1 MKFSKLILTSTL
13 ASIVFVGCKDASS
26 KPVNDSAQTIQK
38 KEIIAATKPETAT
51 FKIEGMSCAIGCAK
65 TIEEKIANMDGVQ
78 NAKVDFETKTATVNF
93 DLDKL
98 KSEDLVK
105 AAESCADG
113 KTYKVSDV
121 KLGTKV

>member
-1 MKFSKLILTSTL
+1 MRISKGIVGL
-13 ASIVFVGCKDASS
+13 ALVSVLFVGCKNTDS
-26 KPVNDSAQTIQK
+26 KPTEVKEEATAK
-38 KEIIAATKPETAT
+38 KEIAAATKPETAT
-51 FKIEGMSCAIGCAK
+51 FHVEGMTCEVGCAK
-65 TIEEKIANMDGVQ
+65 TIEEKLAEMDGVQ

-121 KLGTKV
+121 KLGNKV